1 MKTFSF
7 SDLNRQAGDVFDAA
21 LAAPI
26 TLTKRG
32 KPKLVVMPIAL
43 FEALADGTRS
53 YHVDDAPDA
62 INDLVLS
69 AAEDALAD

>member
-1 MKTFSF
+1 MKIFSF
-7 SDLNRQAGDVFDAA
+7 SDLNRQAGDVVDAA

-43 FEALADGTRS
+43 FEALAAGVRA

-62 INDLVLS
+62 INDLVLA
-69 AAEDALAD
+69 AAEDFLAE